1 MKLIIPKGYVPK
13 MDAKTTHG
21 AIERIKDEFR
31 GALLENLNLV
41 RASHA
46 VVLPAGTGVNDD
58 LNGIEKPVEFATP
71 DGVKWQL
78 PQSLAKWK
86 RQALADYGY
95 KPGEGIWTD
104 MTAVRPDDS
113 RGHFHSV
120 YVDQWDWEKVMA
132 PEERTIEFLKATV
145 RKIYAAIKRTA
156 ATVEGKY
163 DLSVGLAPEIT
174 FITTEELH
182 KAYPK
187 ISGSK
192 ALENEIVREARSVF
206 LIGIGYPLR
215 NGEPDLE
222 GQPHDGR
229 APDYDDWSTPNS
241 LGGRGLNG
249 DILVWNPLFEMALE
263 LSSMGIRVNRESLV
277 EQCRIRGSEDRL
289 ELEFHKRL
297 LNGEL
302 PQTIGG
308 GVGQSRLSMLL
319 LQKAHIGEVQV
330 GAWPADMRRELA
342 EHGISLL

>member
-1 MKLIIPKGYVPK
+1 MKLIIPKGYKPRMNVK
-13 MDAKTTHG
+13 KTHE

-58 LNGIEKPVEFATP
+58 LNGVEKPVEFTTP
-71 DGVKWQL
+71 DGKKWQL

-86 RQALADYGY
+86 RWALGYYGY
-95 KPGEGIWTD
+95 EPGEGIWTD
-104 MTAVRPDDS
+104 MTAVRPDDA
-113 RGHFHSV
+113 RGHFHSI
-120 YVDQWDWEKVMA
+120 YVDQWDWEKIMK
-132 PEERTIEFLKATV
+132 PGERNVDFLQATV

-163 DLSVGLAPEIT
+163 DVNVGLAPEIT
-174 FITTEELH
+174 FITTEDLQR
-182 KAYPK
+182 AYPK
-187 ISGSK
+187 IKDPK
-192 ALENEIVREARSVF
+192 ALENAIVREAKSVF
-206 LIGIGYPLR
+206 LIGIGYPLKDGKP
-215 NGEPDLE
+215 NLE
-222 GQPHDGR
+222 GTPHDGR

-241 LGGRGLNG
+241 MGGVGLNG
-249 DILVWNPLFEMALE
+249 DILVWNPLFECALE
-263 LSSMGIRVNRESLV
+263 LSSMGIRVDEEALV
-277 EQCRIRGSEDRL
+277 RQCKIRGTEDRL
-289 ELEFHKRL
+289 ELDFHKML

-330 GAWPADMRRELA
+330 GAWPDDMRKELA
-342 EHGISLL
+342 EHGIRPL

>member
-1 MKLIIPKGYVPK
+1 MKLIIPKGYKPRMTVK
-13 MDAKTTHG
+13 ETHQ

-46 VVLPAGTGVNDD
+46 VVLRAGTGVNDD
-58 LNGIEKPVEFATP
+58 LNGVEKPVEFATP
-71 DGVKWQL
+71 DGDRWQL

-104 MTAVRPDDS
+104 MTAVRPDDM
-113 RGHFHSV
+113 RGNLHSI
-120 YVDQWDWEKVMA
+120 YVDQWDWEKVMD
-132 PEERTIEFLKATV
+132 PEERHIDFLKSTV

-163 DLSVGLAPEIT
+163 GVNVGLAPEIE
-174 FITTEELH
+174 FITTEQLQRN
-182 KAYPK
+182 YPK
-187 ISGSK
+187 IKDPK
-192 ALENEIVREARSVF
+192 ALENEIVREAKSVF
-206 LIGIGYPLR
+206 LIGIGYPLKD
-215 NGEPDLE
+215 GEPNLE
-222 GQPHDGR
+222 GKPHDGR

-249 DILVWNPLFEMALE
+249 DILVWNPLFGSALE
-263 LSSMGIRVNRESLV
+263 LSSMGIRVNKQSLLW
-277 EQCRIRGSEDRL
+277 QCEIRGTNDRL
-289 ELEFHKRL
+289 ELPFHKRI

-330 GAWPADMRRELA
+330 GAWPDKMRAELA
-342 EHGISLL
+342 QHGIQLL